1 MPAFVPHDEWIKEKD
16 PAEGGRP
23 NLFAETMGETIQKR
37 GCCTRDQMARLI
49 DVMCK
54 CQKYRFC
61 FHILAPTAQKSTEST
76 VLF

>member
-37 GCCTRDQMARLI
+37 GCCTRDQKI
-49 DVMCK
+49 SDV
-54 CQKYRFC
+54 
-61 FHILAPTAQKSTEST
+61 TATSSKKSSFLLKFERYSSL
-76 VLF
+76 LF